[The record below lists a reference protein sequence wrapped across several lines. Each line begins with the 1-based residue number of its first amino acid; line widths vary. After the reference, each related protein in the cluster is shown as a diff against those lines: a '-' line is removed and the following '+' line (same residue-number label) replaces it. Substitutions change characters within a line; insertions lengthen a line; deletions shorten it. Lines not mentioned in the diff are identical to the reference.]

1 MLSEPTPIPDL
12 IAKYANITGHF
23 HVNDDNL
30 LGPGMG
36 RTDYR
41 PIVKALLESGYSGWV
56 SVEVF
61 DYKPGAEFI
70 ARESI
75 NYMRRI
81 LDEVSNDASR

>member
-1 MLSEPTPIPDL
+1 
-12 IAKYANITGHF
+12 
-23 HVNDDNL
+23 
-30 LGPGMG
+30 MG
-36 RTDYR
+36 RTDYH
-41 PIVKALLESGYSGWV
+41 PIVKALLDSSYSGWV

-81 LDEVSNDASR
+81 LSEVSGA